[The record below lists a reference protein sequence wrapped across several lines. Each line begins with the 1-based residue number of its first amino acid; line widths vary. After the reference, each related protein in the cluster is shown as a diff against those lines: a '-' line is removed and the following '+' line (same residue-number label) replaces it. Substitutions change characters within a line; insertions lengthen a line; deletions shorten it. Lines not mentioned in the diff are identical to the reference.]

1 MRTILRRARGG
12 KLHHSEHSQ
21 TSRRLR
27 VFAFDPTT
35 GNKFANRQ
43 VRELTIS
50 LPWELDPVDR
60 TRQFLGPRGEYL
72 EVIDF
77 DPSSGAF
84 YRAIDL
90 NDPALLLSDGLEPS
104 EENPKFHQQMVYA
117 VAMHTISNFEMAL
130 GRVALWSSRGDDFVR
145 RLRIYPHALREA
157 NAYYDPKKKA
167 LLFGYFD
174 ADLSNRDLAPGSTI
188 FTCLSQDIIVHETC
202 HALLDGMHPRFIEP
216 SNPDVLALHEAFAD
230 IVAIFQHFSF
240 PEVLR
245 DQIAKTRGD
254 LQKQSLLGALAQEFG
269 QALGRGGALRDA
281 LGETVDGE
289 WRVREP
295 DNRLLARTTAV
306 HDRGAVLVAAVFRA
320 FLAIYKDRI
329 ADLLR
334 IASRGTGILPEGE
347 LDPDLVL
354 RLAKEAAKSAQH
366 VLKMCIRA
374 LDYCPP
380 VNVTFGDYLRAIITA
395 DRDLYPEDENGYR
408 RAFIEAFTSWGIVP
422 EGLSIVSENS
432 LLWPT
437 LREVAADGDIA
448 DVEHFLSDL
457 GGLLS
462 QPSQAL
468 EELRLRGDM
477 ADSAGS
483 QIINDLDTDA
493 ENIADKMTHDVG
505 TRMRKRAYSKTP
517 GRFSRE
523 NVLSRNLLEMGL
535 SANREVE
542 FLARKFY
549 ARLFWGLITNPLSPA
564 LPELI
569 GLTMDAGVPQTVS
582 RSKINSLPSV
592 EVHSVRMANRLG
604 NRGQVER
611 EYVVEIVQ
619 SRAGYLDPETQAKA
633 DQGEVVDRPRGDFRY
648 RCGATLLID
657 AGTFEIRRV
666 IRTRWTVNDD
676 AGLAHQREFR
686 RRIADRVTNAF
697 DGPTEVLPADAFASL
712 HRNVEH
718 GGFE

>member
-1 MRTILRRARGG
+1 MPDSAFVQ
-12 KLHHSEHSQ
+12 SP
-21 TSRRLR
+21 RRLR
-27 VFAFDPTT
+27 VFAFDPAT
-35 GNKFANRQ
+35 GNQYANRR

-60 TRQFLGPRGEYL
+60 SRQFLGPRGEYL
-72 EVIDF
+72 EVVDF
-77 DPSSGAF
+77 DPASGAF
-84 YRAIDL
+84 YQPIDL
-90 NDPALLLSDGLEPS
+90 NEPALLLSDGLEPS

-117 VAMHTISNFEMAL
+117 VAMQTISNFEMAL
-130 GRVALWSSRGDDFVR
+130 GRVALWSSRGDEFVR

-157 NAYYDPKKKA
+157 NAYYDPEKKA
-167 LLFGYFD
+167 LLFGYFG
-174 ADLSNRDLAPGSTI
+174 AGAGSRDLAPGSTV

-202 HALLDGMHPRFIEP
+202 HALLDGMHPRYVEP

-254 LQKQSLLGALAQEFG
+254 LEKQSLLGALAQEFG
-269 QALGRGGALRDA
+269 QALGRGGALRYA
-281 LGETVDGE
+281 LGTTEDGE

-306 HDRGAVLVAAVFRA
+306 HDRGAILVAAVFRA
-320 FLAIYKDRI
+320 FLTIYKDRI
-329 ADLLR
+329 GDLLR
-334 IASRGTGILPEGE
+334 IASSGSGILPEGE
-347 LDPDLVL
+347 LDPDLVQ
-354 RLAKEAAKSAQH
+354 RLAKEASKSAQH

-395 DRDLYPEDENGYR
+395 DHDLYPEDENGYR
-408 RAFIEAFTSWGIVP
+408 RAFIEAFTSWGILP
-422 EGLSIVSENS
+422 ENLPIVTENN

-462 QPSQAL
+462 QPSEAL
-468 EELRLRGDM
+468 GELRQRGDM
-477 ADSAGS
+477 SDSAGTR
-483 QIINDLDTDA
+483 IINELDSDA
-493 ENIADKMTHDVG
+493 ELIADRMTHNVG
-505 TRMRKRAYSKTP
+505 TRLRKRAYSKTP
-517 GRFSRE
+517 GRLSRE

-549 ARLFWGLITNPLSPA
+549 ARLFWGLITNPESPA
-564 LPELI
+564 LHELI
-569 GLTMDAGVPQTVS
+569 GLTMDPGAPHTIS
-582 RSKINSLPSV
+582 RSKINHLPSV

-604 NRGQVER
+604 NRDQVER

-619 SRAGYLDPETQAKA
+619 SRAGYLDPEVQAKA
-633 DQGEVVDRPRGDFRY
+633 DRGEDVEKPRGDFRY
-648 RCGATLLID
+648 RCGSTLLID
-657 AGTFEIRRV
+657 AGTYEIRRV
-666 IRTRWTVNDD
+666 IRTPWAVDQD
-676 AGLAHQREFR
+676 AGLARQRDFR
-686 RRIADRVTNAF
+686 LRSSGRVLNAF
-697 DGPTEVLPADAFASL
+697 DGPSDELPANAFANL
-712 HRNVEH
+712 HRHVEQ